1 MLLALYT
8 CLLWLSTSGLWTVQA
23 KDAEDEISMRNHHR
37 DLAPN
42 NADFAFNLYEHLVA
56 STPGKNVF
64 ISPMSI
70 SMSLA
75 MLSLGAHGYT
85 RAQILQGLGFN
96 LTETSE
102 AKIHHSF
109 WYLHRLLTGSDSGLE
124 ITIGNALFLNKNLE
138 LLESFSA
145 DTKHYYEVDT
155 LATDFQDWAR
165 ASGQI
170 NEYIKNK
177 THGENMDLFS
187 ELRSPAMLILVNYI
201 FFKGTWAHA
210 FNPESTREENFYV
223 NETTL
228 VKVPTMFQSNE
239 TKYLHDSVL
248 PCQLVQLDY
257 VGNGTVFLILPDKGK
272 TDTVINA
279 LSRDTMQ
286 RWADSL
292 TNSLVDLYIPKIS
305 ISGAYDLGDI
315 LEDMGTVGLYSKQ
328 ADFSGTTQEAQL
340 KVSKVVHNAMLQ
352 LDEKGVKEAASTAV
366 PQNLAS
372 KPVVMHFNQPFVILI
387 FDYFT
392 WSSLFLVKVVN
403 PT

>member
-1 MLLALYT
+1 MLYT

-64 ISPMSI
+64 ISPVSI

-187 ELRSPAMLILVNYI
+187 ELHSPAMLILVNYI
-201 FFKGTWAHA
+201 FFKV
-210 FNPESTREENFYV
+210 ERDE
-223 NETTL
+223 
-228 VKVPTMFQSNE
+228 VPSR
-239 TKYLHDSVL
+239 LSAPL
-248 PCQLVQLDY
+248 PAGAAGLL
-257 VGNGTVFLILPDKGK
+257 GNGTVFLILPDKGK
-272 TDTVINA
+272 IDTVINA

-292 TNSLVDLYIPKIS
+292 TNSLVDLNIPKIS

-328 ADFSGTTQEAQL
+328 ADLSGITQEAQL

-352 LDEKGVKEAASTAV
+352 LDEKGVKEAAPAAV

-372 KPVVMHFNQPFVILI
+372 KPVVMHFNQPFIILI